1 MADAE
6 ILLFL
11 NTYVRPISVSVT
23 SKGKAM
29 NQNKQPLSQHA
40 VMQFLLKA
48 LPTIVGGLV
57 LRLIEHLAHW
67 I

>member
-1 MADAE
+1 
-6 ILLFL
+6 
-11 NTYVRPISVSVT
+11 
-23 SKGKAM
+23 M